1 MKRIRVV
8 VLVSGGGTNL
18 QSIIDASENG
28 RINAEVVL
36 VISNIENAYALER
49 ARKHGIDAMFI
60 SDKKKKR
67 RAHEEEMAEVIDRYN
82 VDLIVLAGYLK
93 MFTPFFIRRYHGKII
108 NIHPAL
114 LPLFGGEGM
123 YGQKV
128 HKAALDLGVKVSG
141 CSVHFV
147 DESIDGGPIIA
158 QKAVKIEE
166 DDTPE
171 TLAERILKEE
181 HILLPKAIQ
190 LFAEG
195 RLRIEGRRVRILKKR
210 N

>member
-1 MKRIRVV
+1 MKKIRVA

-28 RINAEVVL
+28 RVNAEVVL

-49 ARKHGIDAMFI
+49 ARKHGIDAVFI
-60 SDKKKKR
+60 SDEKKKR

-93 MFTPFFIRRYHGKII
+93 MFTPFFIRRYYGKMI

-123 YGQKV
+123 YGLKV
-128 HKAALDLGVKVSG
+128 HQAALDCGVKVSG

-147 DESIDGGPIIA
+147 DESIDGGPIIV

-166 DDTPE
+166 DDTAE

-195 RLRIEGRRVRILKKR
+195 RLKIEGRRVRILKKSD
-210 N
+210 